1 MIFKDRNEA
10 GKLLAKE
17 IKKLKDEGY
26 IIDPV
31 VIALPRGGIPV
42 AFEIA
47 KELNAPLDLFFVK
60 KIPAP
65 QNEELA
71 IGSVSESGLVFI
83 NKEIVERLGI
93 NEEYIQQAAME
104 KIQEIARL
112 REKYKVEPQ
121 ILEDK
126 DVILVDD
133 GIATG
138 ASMFLAAQSIVREKP
153 RKIII
158 AAPVAPRDS
167 ELEKMLTSVSHRLII
182 LEKPEFFMSVGKWY
196 EDFHQLSDEEVKEYL
211 KKAID

>member
-31 VIALPRGGIPV
+31 VIALPRGGVPV
-42 AFEIA
+42 AFEIS

-93 NEEYIQQAAME
+93 DEEYIQQAAME

-121 ILEDK
+121 MLEDK

-158 AAPVAPRDS
+158 AAPVAPKDN

-182 LEKPEFFMSVGKWY
+182 LERPEFFMSVGKWY

-211 KKAID
+211 KKAKS